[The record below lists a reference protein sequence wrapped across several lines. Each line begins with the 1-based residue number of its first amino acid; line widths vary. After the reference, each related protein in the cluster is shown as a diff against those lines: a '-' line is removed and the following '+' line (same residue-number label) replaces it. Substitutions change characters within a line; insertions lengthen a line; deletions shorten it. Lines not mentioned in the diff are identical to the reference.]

1 VQYQIYT
8 VTLSAGANGT
18 EELNRFLRSHRVLA
32 VERRLVED
40 GANSCWTFCVE
51 YLDAGAGATPFRA
64 EGRVDYKEVLAPE
77 QFARFSRLRELRKAL
92 ADQEAVPPYAI
103 FTNEQLAALVRLERA
118 TKQAMATVPGIGEA
132 KVAKYGDRFL
142 AALAEAPPTPAPPS
156 P

>member
-1 VQYQIYT
+1 MA
-8 VTLSAGANGT
+8 LSAGASGT
-18 EELNRFLRSHRVLA
+18 EELNRFLRGHRVLA

-40 GANSCWTFCVE
+40 GVNSCWTFCVE
-51 YLDAGAGATPFRA
+51 YLESGTGTTPFRA
-64 EGRVDYKEVLAPE
+64 EARVDYKEVLSPE

-118 TKQAMATVPGIGEA
+118 TKPAMATVPGVGEA

-142 AALAEAPPTPAPPS
+142 AALTEPLPAPAAS
-156 P
+156 SA